1 MSRREEYWVS
11 PSMLKQMIAKFRIA
25 ILGLGAVGGY
35 YGGKLAAHY
44 SDSKEIE
51 IIFIAR
57 GENEK
62 TIKSNG
68 LKLITSQGEQIIHP
82 AVITSQPGPLGII
95 DLLLVCVKSYD
106 LEMSFEPLKPCINDQ
121 TIILPLLNGVDA
133 SERIKKIFPGTEV
146 WEGCVYIVSRLV
158 GPGVVKESGSIN
170 QLYFGSEQGT
180 KEKLERVH
188 AIFRSAGLNAHL
200 ATNISQT
207 LWEKFLF
214 ISPLATLTSHLDLSI
229 GAIVSNNQHQE
240 SLLNLIRELK
250 SIAEAKNIS
259 LAENI
264 VQKTLEKMRS
274 LPPETTS
281 SMHSDFKRG
290 SKTEVDSLTAYV
302 IKLGKE
308 LNIPTPYYEQ
318 MLAGLKEKL
327 VQ

>member
-1 MSRREEYWVS
+1 MAS
-11 PSMLKQMIAKFRIA
+11 KFKIAV
-25 ILGLGAVGGY
+25 LGLGGVGGY
-35 YGGKLAAHY
+35 FGGKLAVQYAN
-44 SDSKEIE
+44 SNDIE

-57 GENEK
+57 GENKKAIEA
-62 TIKSNG
+62 NG

-82 AVITSQPGPLGII
+82 DVVTSQPGLLGII

-106 LEMSFEPLKPCINDQ
+106 LETSFEPLKPCIDDQ

-133 SERIKKIFPGTEV
+133 SGRIKKIFPGTEV

-158 GPGVVKESGSIN
+158 APGVVKESGSIN

-188 AIFRSAGLNAHL
+188 TIFRSAGLNVHL
-200 ATNISQT
+200 SANIFQT

-214 ISPLATLTSHLDLSI
+214 ISPLATLTSYLDLNI

-240 SLLNLIRELK
+240 LLLNLLKELK
-250 SIAEAKNIS
+250 SIAEAMNIP
-259 LAENI
+259 LTENI
-264 VQKTLEKMRS
+264 IQKTLDKMAS
-274 LPPETTS
+274 LSPETTS

-302 IKLGKE
+302 IKLGRE
-308 LNIPTPYYEQ
+308 LNVSTPFYEQ
-318 MLAGLKEKL
+318 MLAELKEKL
-327 VQ
+327 VR